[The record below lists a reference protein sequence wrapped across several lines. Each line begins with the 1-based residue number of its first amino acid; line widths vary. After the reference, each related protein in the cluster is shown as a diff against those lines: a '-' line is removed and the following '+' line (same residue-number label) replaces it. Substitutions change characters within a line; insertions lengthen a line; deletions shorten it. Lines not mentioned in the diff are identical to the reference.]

1 MIFGLCHF
9 LFHQFTQ
16 RDEPYQIIADMDAL
30 TAFSAA
36 FIRCPDIDRLNQL
49 MGRICY
55 TKNTLPFSNVIRVK
69 AERKEGAMIAELY
82 TVYRT
87 ELLRYCCMICG
98 NVSDAEDLLQ
108 ETFMK
113 ALSNLDLLEELGEKE
128 RRAWLYKVARNLF
141 YDACR
146 RRTVEQNNQ
155 IQAEEETDGGFSEV
169 EVAMILSSLPPDLSQ
184 FFIKRYFDGY
194 TSKELAVEYGLSPSG
209 VRAALSRARKLLREK
224 LK

>member
-1 MIFGLCHF
+1 M
-9 LFHQFTQ
+9 
-16 RDEPYQIIADMDAL
+16 
-30 TAFSAA
+30 S
-36 FIRCPDIDRLNQL
+36 
-49 MGRICY
+49 
-55 TKNTLPFSNVIRVK
+55 FSNVIRVK
-69 AERKEGAMIAELY
+69 AGKEEAMITELY
-82 TVYRT
+82 TVYHA
-87 ELLRYCCMICG
+87 ELLKYCCMICG

-146 RRTVEQNNQ
+146 RRSLEENTMLPGD
-155 IQAEEETDGGFSEV
+155 EETEGGFSEV
-169 EVAMILSSLPPDLSQ
+169 ETNMILSLLPPDLSQ
-184 FFIKRYFDGY
+184 LVVKRYFEGY
-194 TSKELAVEYGLSPSG
+194 TSKELAEEYGLSPSG

>member
-1 MIFGLCHF
+1 MI
-9 LFHQFTQ
+9 T
-16 RDEPYQIIADMDAL
+16 
-30 TAFSAA
+30 
-36 FIRCPDIDRLNQL
+36 
-49 MGRICY
+49 
-55 TKNTLPFSNVIRVK
+55 
-69 AERKEGAMIAELY
+69 ELY
-82 TVYRT
+82 TVYRA
-87 ELLRYCCMICG
+87 ELLKYCCMICG

-146 RRTVEQNNQ
+146 RRTVEKNHQM
-155 IQAEEETDGGFSEV
+155 QAEEETDGGFSEV
-169 EVAMILSSLPPDLSQ
+169 ETAMILFSLPPDLSQ
-184 FFIKRYFDGY
+184 LFMKRYFEGY
-194 TSKELAVEYGLSPSG
+194 TSKELAEEYGLSPSG